1 MGAAE
6 GVTPIRSRYAQLTV
20 LVPPDPPM
28 IFPLGETYKTVEG
41 REVELRCESHGGK
54 PASEVRNRNTV
65 VFLLLIFLYVGCD
78 NAPAPP
84 RDLLVV

>member
-1 MGAAE
+1 MDIHPVQLEDDARFQCQVGAAE

-65 VFLLLIFLYVGCD
+65 VFLC
-78 NAPAPP
+78 
-84 RDLLVV
+84 